1 MVSPGKHPYQLFFN
15 QRNAPE
21 LKTVFVLINC
31 SFFYLTY
38 DAMYLIV
45 RQFKLGVLL
54 IMGSEK
60 AEKNII
66 QSTFAEETVYH

>member
-15 QRNAPE
+15 QRNASE

-45 RQFKLGVLL
+45 RQVKLRVLL
-54 IMGSEK
+54 LMDSEK
-60 AEKNII
+60 AEKTN
-66 QSTFAEETVYH
+66 SKRTFAEETVYQ